1 MNLKKALKPYVP
13 PRVAAFPY
21 VVAFRFREWRRHFFH
36 PDPLDPPE
44 RAGNPGRGEFE
55 AVGRQ
60 FFELFVAAGLGPGDR
75 VLEIGCS
82 IGRMALPLTTYLVP
96 PGRYDGIDI
105 SKRSIRWCRH
115 AIGRRAR
122 HFRFHHA
129 DVRNGE
135 YNPRGSIDAADY
147 RLPFDAASF
156 DFVFLT
162 SVFTHMLPPEVRRYL
177 AEISRVLAP
186 EGRALMTLFLLGR
199 AAPSPGE
206 LRFDHRGEGY
216 RTVNARVPEEAVAY
230 DEADVRRWLSDAG
243 LAVVDPIRSGSWS
256 GAPAAVSYQDVVV
269 AKCL

>member
-21 VVAFRFREWRRHFFH
+21 VVAFRFREWRRRFFH

-44 RAGNPGRGEFE
+44 RAGNPGRGDFE

-60 FFELFVAAGLGPGDR
+60 FLELFVAAGLRPGDR

-96 PGRYDGIDI
+96 PGGYDGIDV

-115 AIGRRAR
+115 AIGRQAP

-147 RLPFDAASF
+147 RLPFDGASF

-162 SVFTHMLPPEVRRYL
+162 SVFTHMLPHDVRRYL
-177 AEISRVLAP
+177 AEIARVLAP
-186 EGRALMTLFLLGR
+186 EGRVLATFFFL
-199 AAPSPGE
+199 AKDAVSPGE
-206 LRFDHRGEGY
+206 MRFADRGDGS

-230 DEADVRRWLSDAG
+230 DEADLRRWLTEAG
-243 LAVVDPIRSGSWS
+243 LVIVEPIRAGSWS
-256 GAPAAVSYQDVVV
+256 GAPAAPAYQDVVV
-269 AKCL
+269 AKRR